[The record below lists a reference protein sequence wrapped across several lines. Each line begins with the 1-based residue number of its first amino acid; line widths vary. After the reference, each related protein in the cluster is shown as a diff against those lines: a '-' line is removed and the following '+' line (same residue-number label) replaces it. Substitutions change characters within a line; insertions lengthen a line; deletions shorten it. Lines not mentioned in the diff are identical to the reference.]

1 MDMKTYNGHGHE
13 RHITDMDLK
22 GNFIIIRVSV
32 DRTCSFPH
40 DKWNKLI
47 DRNWQFC
54 IDKLFPHIFNLLF
67 RPAHKLVCNHQAKQV
82 IGFKLRHI
90 FATNKCTQAAVCLW
104 TYQKLSCGIHNWQIH
119 AYKYKHKV
127 RQIHTAKHVNL
138 KTHSY
143 AVFVLHRTTR
153 AWLLLFT
160 GNYSDDLCQG
170 RQFDVIWAIVINF
183 MSFGQSSSI
192 LCHWMFDEQ
201 WSKRKLHWQGGGN

>member
-13 RHITDMDLK
+13 RHTTDMDLK

-40 DKWNKLI
+40 DKWNKLV

-104 TYQKLSCGIHNWQIH
+104 TYQKLSCGIHNL
-119 AYKYKHKV
+119 
-127 RQIHTAKHVNL
+127 QIHTPKYIHKLRQIGTVIHVKVLKNTLIRCVCLAPTDFCFLLAITQMICARVVNL
-138 KTHSY
+138 
-143 AVFVLHRTTR
+143 
-153 AWLLLFT
+153 
-160 GNYSDDLCQG
+160 
-170 RQFDVIWAIVINF
+170 
-183 MSFGQSSSI
+183 MSFGRSSSI
-192 LCHWMFDEQ
+192 SCHLDNRHQFYVIGCLMSNDPKKTTLTRRW
-201 WSKRKLHWQGGGN
+201 